1 MMALGFSKLV
11 PGGSRGNGGA
21 AMQCLGSDAK
31 GFRTM
36 LLDRRGAAMVEFA
49 LVATV
54 LIGLLMPLVDIG
66 MGFYYKTQVMTAA
79 QAGAQYAF
87 VHGWNGTDNSVATAV
102 TSATSLSG
110 ITALPAPTKKTGCW
124 TLSGTTYGL
133 NTSNPASPCPS
144 PNSLAP
150 GQYVTAGAT
159 VTYTPVLNYAG
170 FGNPVTLVATSTVR
184 IQ

>member
-1 MMALGFSKLV
+1 MQDLGTELKTL
-11 PGGSRGNGGA
+11 RA
-21 AMQCLGSDAK
+21 
-31 GFRTM
+31 M
-36 LLDRRGAAMVEFA
+36 LLDSRGVAMVEFA

-66 MGFYYKTQVMTAA
+66 MGFFYKTQVMTAA

-87 VHGWNGTDNSVATAV
+87 INGWNGTDNSIANAV

-110 ITALPAPTKKTGCW
+110 ITATPAPTKKSGCW
-124 TLSGTTYGL
+124 TLSGSTYGL
-133 NTSNPASPCPS
+133 NTTNPTTPCPS
-144 PNSLAP
+144 PNSAAP

-159 VTYTPVLNYAG
+159 VTYTPILNYAG